1 METRLCQ
8 LDYAAG
14 RVKRCP
20 GDTCPFWVDDR
31 CVVARH
37 WEHFGTDAEL
47 TELLSNLR
55 SDLAERDPAGPVR
68 RFHPPGLA

>member
-1 METRLCQ
+1 MQSICQ

-20 GDTCPFWVDDR
+20 GDSCPFWVDDR

-37 WEHFGTDAEL
+37 WEDFGANPRL
-47 TELLSNLR
+47 TALLTGLR
-55 SDLAERDPAGPVR
+55 SDLASRDPAGPVR
-68 RFHPPGLA
+68 QFHPPGLV